1 MNFLHSTF
9 RALLLGLPL
18 FALHLPAQASDA
30 AGKVVMLTGQATA
43 MGADGT
49 VRRLAKNDAVFSGD
63 LINSGLGS
71 YVNLKF
77 ADGAF
82 FLLRPDTRF
91 EVQDYRYAAPA
102 TAAAPGTAAAPTQT
116 SRPETPAPGAAP
128 LATAQTPQ
136 ASGASRAFFRLVK
149 GGFRSVSGLIGKIS
163 RDDYRVETPVATIG
177 IRGTQRPNQRQRE
190 LRVERVAAQRA
201 IQGEDANTV
210 LLAGQQ
216 HRIGFAPARASAVVA
231 AWRACATSAAS
242 STETAR
248 RARFSL
254 ASKGVR
260 ACCVAMLSH
269 SRVSPTD
276 HTWR

>member
-49 VRRLAKNDAVFSGD
+49 VRRLAKNDAVFSGE

-177 IRGTQRPNQRQRE
+177 IRGTAYSADLCTGACGDRGE
-190 LRVERVAAQRA
+190 IDAQ
-201 IQGEDANTV
+201 
-210 LLAGQQ
+210 LKLAG
-216 HRIGFAPARASAVVA
+216 
-231 AWRACATSAAS
+231 AS
-242 STETAR
+242 STGSETI
-248 RARFSL
+248 L
-254 ASKGVR
+254 ITTVEQGEIGVTTPGGETQPQLPGT
-260 ACCVAMLSH
+260 VLFT
-269 SRVSPTD
+269 TD
-276 HTWR
+276 TGVVTPVQEAPSSIRQDSNLKPESCG